1 MSNLYHP
8 KQRRILADIV
18 GRARY
23 KKCRCE
29 PVRAVLTNERD
40 AFKPFSWMNRETR
53 KWAGLYHASGGAEC
67 VTRLKTS
74 RLPWIVV
81 LAERTLHY
89 LHISQLELALRKL

>member
-67 VTRLKTS
+67 DQIKDFTAPLDRGPRGKNVTLF
-74 RLPWIVV
+74 
-81 LAERTLHY
+81 AY
-89 LHISQLELALRKL
+89 